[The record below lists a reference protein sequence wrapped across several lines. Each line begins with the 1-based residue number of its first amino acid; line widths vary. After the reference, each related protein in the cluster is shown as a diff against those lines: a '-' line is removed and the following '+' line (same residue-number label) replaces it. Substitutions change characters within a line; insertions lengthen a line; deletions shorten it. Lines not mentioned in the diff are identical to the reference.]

1 MVSYNNKPD
10 IDTKRIERF
19 HAIKKEHMPF
29 LTATLWE
36 LTSQRDLFNDAM
48 QHALFGVW
56 QQLDRQSRTPVPKIA
71 LYEIALNANQH
82 AWDQVEAPQEME
94 PVDTHHLSRL
104 FSGRRQLPRRV
115 RHAISQLDPFHAL
128 LIVLR
133 YMERKQASVIAAF
146 LKCDQ
151 AQVELGLSQ
160 ALVELKSRLRIH
172 IKSYLQLQGFSN
184 SELTDLETIAV

>member
-1 MVSYNNKPD
+1 MVSFYSKPD

-36 LTSQRDLFNDAM
+36 LTGQPDLFSQAM

-56 QQLDRQSRTPVPKIA
+56 QQMDRLSKTPEPQFA
-71 LYEIALNANQH
+71 LYEIALNANQY
-82 AWDQVEAPQEME
+82 AWDQIEAPQESE
-94 PVDTHHLSRL
+94 SVEAHHLSRL
-104 FSGRRQLPRRV
+104 FSGRRHLPHRV
-115 RHAISQLDPFHAL
+115 RYMISRLDPFHGL

-151 AQVELGLSQ
+151 TQVELGISQ
-160 ALVELKSRLRIH
+160 ALVELKSNLRIH
-172 IKSYLQLQGFSN
+172 IKSHLRLQGFAN
-184 SELTDLETIAV
+184 SELADLELIAV